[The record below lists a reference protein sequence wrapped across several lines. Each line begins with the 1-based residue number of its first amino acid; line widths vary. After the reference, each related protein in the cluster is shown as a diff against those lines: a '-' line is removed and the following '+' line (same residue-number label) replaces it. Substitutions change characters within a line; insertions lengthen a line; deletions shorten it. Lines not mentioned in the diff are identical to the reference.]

1 MTNHELFLYLC
12 RRAKQQ
18 LNFFDSLFALGD
30 KSDAEREYRCAFL
43 DVDNF
48 INAARVVSDH
58 C

>member
-1 MTNHELFLYLC
+1 MTNHELFVYLC

-18 LNFFDSLFALGD
+18 LSFFDALFALGD
-30 KSDAEREYRCAFL
+30 KSETEREYRCSFL
-43 DVDNF
+43 GVDNF

>member
-18 LNFFDSLFALGD
+18 LAFFDSLYALGD
-30 KSDAEREYRCAFL
+30 KSDAEREYRCSFL

>member
-1 MTNHELFLYLC
+1 MSNHELSLYLY
-12 RRAKQQ
+12 RRAQQQ
-18 LNFFDSLFALGD
+18 LAFFDSLFALD
-30 KSDAEREYRCAFL
+30 DMSDAEREYRCSFL